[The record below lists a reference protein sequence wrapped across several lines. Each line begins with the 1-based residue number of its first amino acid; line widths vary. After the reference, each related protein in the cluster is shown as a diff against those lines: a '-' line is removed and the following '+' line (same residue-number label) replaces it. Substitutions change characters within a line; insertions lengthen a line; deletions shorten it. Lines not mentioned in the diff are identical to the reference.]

1 MLDTM
6 TNLASSANKYTV
18 GQPMTFTVKVDMTT
32 KGTEKSSGTV
42 TFIDGNKDI
51 GTETVNSGQAIL
63 TTSSLSVDP
72 HSIIAR
78 YSGYNN
84 FKPNIPS
91 AFPITVHDNS
101 LVHHSLFSLVF
112 GLIIAGVC
120 FILPKFKMIV
130 EIESIAQHP
139 FYSLA
144 CILIG
149 AVVGAVVTVML
160 QKILK

>member
-1 MLDTM
+1 
-6 TNLASSANKYTV
+6 
-18 GQPMTFTVKVDMTT
+18 MTFIAKVDTTT

-51 GTETVNSGQAIL
+51 GTGTVNSGQAIL
-63 TTSSLSVDP
+63 TTSSLSVGQ

-84 FKPNIPS
+84 FKPSIS
-91 AFPITVHDNS
+91 STFPITVHDDS
-101 LVHHSLFSLVF
+101 LVHRPLFPLAF

-130 EIESIAQHP
+130 EIESITQHS

-149 AVVGAVVTVML
+149 AVVSAVVTVML